1 METPKVIA
9 RALDS
14 EGIKPWVKAVIR
26 TLINA
31 KEPLDILND
40 IAVLSVLAKVYV
52 QKWLT
57 YRKFVQIQNRKQVLR
72 RRMQGRSR
80 YPDGRGYRKRHT

>member
-14 EGIKPWVKAVIR
+14 EDVKLWVKRAIGELV
-26 TLINA
+26 TADN
-31 KEPLDILND
+31 PLDLFND
-40 IAVLSVLAKVYV
+40 IALMHKLAKVYM
-52 QKWLT
+52 QRWQT

-80 YPDGRGYRKRHT
+80 YLDGRGYKRR